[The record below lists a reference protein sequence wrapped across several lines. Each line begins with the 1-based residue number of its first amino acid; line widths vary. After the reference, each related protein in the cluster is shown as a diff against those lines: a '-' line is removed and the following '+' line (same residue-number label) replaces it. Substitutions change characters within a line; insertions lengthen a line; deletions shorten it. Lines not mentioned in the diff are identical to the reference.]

1 MWPLLSAPYI
11 RMNDPCSGTVYKR
24 KWQLWFRP
32 EWKDAGNLGI
42 PGKEARQK
50 IVQDSSICI
59 HVGLTDSSFE
69 SDTDHKTYRQAYD
82 CRLAII
88 DGVGMISNVNHQRR
102 VKPIVYIFLTSFIHL
117 TFSHLTHFTFYIHP
131 LRQGRFKHGD
141 SSVWLTLSIHMQVT
155 YRQS

>member
-1 MWPLLSAPYI
+1 MYTL
-11 RMNDPCSGTVYKR
+11 
-24 KWQLWFRP
+24 
-32 EWKDAGNLGI
+32 
-42 PGKEARQK
+42 
-50 IVQDSSICI
+50 

-69 SDTDHKTYRQAYD
+69 SDTDMHKTYRQAYD

-102 VKPIVYIFLTSFIHL
+102 VKPIVYIFLTSFTHL

-141 SSVWLTLSIHMQVT
+141 SSV
-155 YRQS
+155 